1 MGIDEGRISRRSKNH
16 TAGRGCVGVQG
27 YIQGGTKEGG
37 EDIQKEEVIH
47 FGSYKTLNGHNGGLE
62 SVMRRM
68 DQNSIDLGILQESKI
83 NGSIYV

>member
-1 MGIDEGRISRRSKNH
+1 MRVESVGGQKTTLLVEDVFEYRGI
-16 TAGRGCVGVQG
+16 
-27 YIQGGTKEGG
+27 YGGTKEGG